1 MICPLCNKTLMA
13 DNLNHNY
20 HCLTTIKS
28 VGYSVSHYLLFGF
41 NIDGIV
47 CYSESIYLSN
57 IIGLYHSVYDYK
69 YCGYDDGKYYRL
81 CIENS
86 GGNIFLPKSIM
97 NDPKTAL
104 ERINKLKVF
113 L

>member
-13 DNLNHNY
+13 DNLNHYY
-20 HCLTTIKS
+20 HCLTTVKS
-28 VGYSVSHYLLFGF
+28 VGYSVSHYQLFGF

-47 CYSESIYLSN
+47 CYSENIYLSN
-57 IIGLYHSVYDYK
+57 IIGLYHSVYDY
-69 YCGYDDGKYYRL
+69 YDDSKYYRL
-81 CIENS
+81 NIKDGGG